1 MKERK
6 QEEDGREVRKENEE
20 DEEDEMKTDKMIDD
34 GMSQC
39 SHLHH

>member
-1 MKERK
+1 MKEGK
-6 QEEDGREVRKENEE
+6 QEEDGREVRKATEE

-34 GMSQC
+34 GMSQF